1 MEKPSHHPLNP
12 LPNHRAEHVFRLI
25 ERLRLNWLLAHL
37 PPTFVWAAYVAL
49 NSFVTIALL
58 TLLALLTRNPF
69 VFPSLGPTAYLF
81 FFSPQAES
89 ASPRNAVLG
98 HLIGLLC
105 GFAAYRI
112 TGMHPF
118 PQGFGGEVYWPRIL
132 ASALAL
138 ALTGAIM
145 VLLHVNHPPAGAT
158 TMIVSLGILAKPEYL
173 VIIEIAVVLLAA
185 QAFVINRLA
194 GLQYPIWRSQPPRAG
209 GPQ

>member
-1 MEKPSHHPLNP
+1 M
-12 LPNHRAEHVFRLI
+12 
-25 ERLRLNWLLAHL
+25 
-37 PPTFVWAAYVAL
+37 
-49 NSFVTIALL
+49 
-58 TLLALLTRNPF
+58 
-69 VFPSLGPTAYLF
+69 
-81 FFSPQAES
+81 
-89 ASPRNAVLG
+89 LG
-98 HLIGLLC
+98 HLIGLIC

-173 VIIEIAVVLLAA
+173 VIIEIAVVLLAI
-185 QAFVINRLA
+185 QAFIINRLA
-194 GLQYPIWRSQPPRAG
+194 GLQYPIWRNHPPRT
-209 GPQ
+209 

>member
-1 MEKPSHHPLNP
+1 MNP
-12 LPNHRAEHVFRLI
+12 LPNHRAEHVFRLM
-25 ERLRLNWLLAHL
+25 ERLRLSWLLAHL

-112 TGMHPF
+112 TGMHTF

-145 VLLHVNHPPAGAT
+145 VLLHVNHPPTGAT

-185 QAFVINRLA
+185 QAFIINRLA
-194 GLQYPIWRSQPPRAG
+194 GLQYPIWRNHPPRT
-209 GPQ
+209 

>member
-1 MEKPSHHPLNP
+1 M
-12 LPNHRAEHVFRLI
+12 
-25 ERLRLNWLLAHL
+25 ERLRLSWLLAHL

-58 TLLALLTRNPF
+58 TLLALLSRSPF

-112 TGMHPF
+112 TGMHAF

-173 VIIEIAVVLLAA
+173 VIIEIAVILLAA
-185 QAFVINRLA
+185 QAFIINRLA
-194 GLQYPIWRSQPPRAG
+194 GLQYPTWRNHSPRT
-209 GPQ
+209 

>member
-1 MEKPSHHPLNP
+1 M
-12 LPNHRAEHVFRLI
+12 
-25 ERLRLNWLLAHL
+25 ERLRLSWLLAHL

-58 TLLALLTRNPF
+58 TLLALLSRNPF

-112 TGMHPF
+112 TGMHSF

-173 VIIEIAVVLLAA
+173 VIIEIAVILLAA
-185 QAFVINRLA
+185 QAFIINRLA
-194 GLQYPIWRSQPPRAG
+194 GLQYPIWRNHSPRT
-209 GPQ
+209 

>member
-1 MEKPSHHPLNP
+1 MNP
-12 LPNHRAEHVFRLI
+12 PPNHRAEHVFRLM
-25 ERLRLNWLLAHL
+25 ERLRLSWLLAHL

-58 TLLALLTRNPF
+58 TSLALLTRNPF

-81 FFSPQAES
+81 FFTPLAES

-98 HLIGLLC
+98 HAIGLLC
-105 GFAAYRI
+105 GFAAYRV

-118 PQGFGGEVYWPRIL
+118 PEGFGGEVYWPRIL

-138 ALTGAIM
+138 ALTGAIL
-145 VLLHVNHPPAGAT
+145 VLLRVNHPPAGAT

-173 VIIEIAVVLLAA
+173 VIIEIAVVLLAL

-194 GLQYPIWRSQPPRAG
+194 GLQYPIWRSHTSHTGDPE
-209 GPQ
+209 